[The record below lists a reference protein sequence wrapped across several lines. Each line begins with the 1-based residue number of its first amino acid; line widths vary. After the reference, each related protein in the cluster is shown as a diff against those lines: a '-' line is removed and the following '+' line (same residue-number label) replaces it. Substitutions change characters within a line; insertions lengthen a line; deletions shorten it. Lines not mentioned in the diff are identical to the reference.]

1 MGFGNSKSDIPQY
14 ILSFSKSICKIDIPN
29 KIPYGFLIKFFK
41 NDKDFYCLLTDNDII
56 TKEMIDKKEYIKFF
70 YDGDSK
76 IKKICLNADERY
88 IKDFRDIDINSIVIE
103 ILPSDE
109 IEKDYF
115 LLPLINKYKDL
126 KNEKIELIQY
136 QKGVLTYSKGVIQEI
151 NNYEFTHSAKT
162 DIDSQGIPI
171 FLKNSNKVIGIQK
184 STKINNSNNYA
195 GFIKPIFDFLKNFK
209 EDETE
214 EKNISNIKTSYKECK
229 KEGEKIIYPNGSYY
243 IGEEKDGKRQGKGKY
258 YDENGNLKYDG
269 DWVNDCLEGNGKY
282 FYNNGT

>member
-1 MGFGNSKSDIPQY
+1 M
-14 ILSFSKSICKIDIPN
+14 
-29 KIPYGFLIKFFK
+29 
-41 NDKDFYCLLTDNDII
+41 
-56 TKEMIDKKEYIKFF
+56 
-70 YDGDSK
+70 
-76 IKKICLNADERY
+76 
-88 IKDFRDIDINSIVIE
+88 
-103 ILPSDE
+103 
-109 IEKDYF
+109 
-115 LLPLINKYKDL
+115 
-126 KNEKIELIQY
+126 
-136 QKGVLTYSKGVIQEI
+136 TYSKGIIQEI
-151 NNYEFTHSAKT
+151 NNYEFTHSVKT
-162 DIDSQGIPI
+162 DSEGIPI

-195 GFIKPIFDFLKNFK
+195 DFIKPIFDYLKNFK